1 MVSFELSDDQR
12 MISETVKKF
21 AMNEM
26 RPIYRTC
33 DEEAKIPPEFIDKA
47 WELFLIPNNVPEEF
61 GGVGEPRS
69 VVTGTIIAEELAY
82 GDLSLAMAA
91 LCPATVVYPLIEF
104 GIDEQKKKYLPLFCE
119 EQYKAA
125 SAALMEPRIDFDL
138 PSMQTTAKLDGSSY
152 ILNGEKCLVPLAA
165 DAEVLLV
172 YAQTDASAGAAGIQ
186 AFLVDKGAAGMQIG
200 EREKNM
206 GIKAL
211 DTRKVTFKDCRIPKD
226 NRLGGDKG
234 CNASKLIS
242 YSYLAVAAMAT
253 GVSKA
258 AFEYAR
264 DYAKDRVAFG
274 EPIASRQAIAFM
286 LAEMAIEVDAAR
298 LLTWEAAWRMDKG
311 LDAEREAYLAKQYAA
326 EKALMITDRAVQVLG
341 GHGYIREHPV
351 ELWLRNGR
359 GFATFEGLATI

>member
-26 RPIYRTC
+26 RPIYREC
-33 DEEAKIPPEFIDKA
+33 DEGGKIPPEFISKA
-47 WELFLIPNNVPEEF
+47 WELFLIPNSIPEEF

-69 VVTGTIIAEELAY
+69 IVTGAIIAEELAY
-82 GDLSLAMAA
+82 GDLSLAAAA
-91 LCPATVVYPLIEF
+91 LNPAAVVYPLIEF
-104 GIDEQKKKYLPLFCE
+104 GTDDQKKKYLPLFCE
-119 EQYKAA
+119 EEFKPAG
-125 SAALMEPRIDFDL
+125 AALLEPRIDFDL
-138 PSMQTTAKLDGSSY
+138 PSMQTTATLEGGNY
-152 ILNGEKCLVPLAA
+152 VLNGEKCLVPMAA
-165 DAEVLLV
+165 EAEVLLV
-172 YAQTDASAGAAGIQ
+172 YAQTDKAAGAAGVQ
-186 AFLVDKGAAGMQIG
+186 AFLVDKGTAGMEIG

-211 DTRKVTFKDCRIPKD
+211 DTRKVSFKDCRIPKE
-226 NRLGGDKG
+226 NKLGGEKG
-234 CNASKLIS
+234 CNAAKLLS
-242 YSYLAVAAMAT
+242 YSNIALAAMAT

-286 LAEMAIEVDAAR
+286 LAEMAIEVDAMR

-311 LDAEREAYLAKQYAA
+311 HDAEREAYLAKQYAA

-359 GFATFEGLATI
+359 GFATFEGLITV

>member
-21 AMNEM
+21 ATNEM
-26 RPIYRTC
+26 RTVYREC
-33 DEEAKIPPEFIDKA
+33 DEEGKIPPEFISKA
-47 WELFLIPNNVPEEF
+47 WELFLIPNNIPEEY

-82 GDLSLAMAA
+82 GDLSLAIAA
-91 LCPATVVYPLIEF
+91 LSPATVVYPLIEF
-104 GIDEQKKKYLPLFCE
+104 GTEEQKKKYLPLFCE
-119 EQYKAA
+119 EEFKPAG
-125 SAALMEPRIDFDL
+125 AALMEPRIDFDL
-138 PSMQTTAKLDGSSY
+138 PSLKTTATAANGSY
-152 ILNGEKCLVPLAA
+152 VLNGEKCLVPLAG

-172 YAQTDASAGAAGIQ
+172 YAQTDAAAGAAGVQ
-186 AFLVDKGAAGMQIG
+186 AFLVDKGTAGMEIG

-211 DTRKVTFKDCRIPKD
+211 DTRKVTFKDCRIPKE

-234 CNASKLIS
+234 CNASKLVS
-242 YSYLAVAAMAT
+242 YSYIGVAAMAT

-286 LAEMAIEVDAAR
+286 LAEMAIEVDAIR
-298 LLTWEAAWRMDKG
+298 LLAWEAAWRIDKG
-311 LDAEREAYLAKQYAA
+311 YDAEREAYLAKQYAA

-359 GFATFEGLATI
+359 GFATFEGLVTV

>member
-26 RPIYRTC
+26 RPIYRQC
-33 DEEAKIPPEFIDKA
+33 DEEGKIPPGFISKA
-47 WELFLIPNNVPEEF
+47 WELFLIPNNIPEEF

-69 VVTGTIIAEELAY
+69 ALTGAILAEELAY
-82 GDLSLAMAA
+82 GDLSLAVAA
-91 LCPATVVYPLIEF
+91 LAPATVVYPLIEF
-104 GIDEQKKKYLPLFCE
+104 GTDEQKKKYLPLFCE

-125 SAALMEPRIDFDL
+125 GAALLEPRIDFDL
-138 PSMQTTAKLDGSSY
+138 PSMRTTAALKDGNY
-152 ILNGEKCLVPLAA
+152 VINGEKCLVPLAA

-172 YAQTDASAGAAGIQ
+172 YAQTDKSAGAAGVQ
-186 AFLVDKGAAGMQIG
+186 VFLVDKGTAGMEIG
-200 EREKNM
+200 DREKNM

-211 DTRKVTFKDCRIPKD
+211 DTRKVTFKDCKIPKA
-226 NRLGGDKG
+226 NRLGGEQG
-234 CNASKLIS
+234 CNVGKLLACASVGI
-242 YSYLAVAAMAT
+242 AAMAT

-264 DYAKDRVAFG
+264 DYAKERVAFG

-286 LAEMAIEVDAAR
+286 LAEMAIEVDAMR
-298 LLTWEAAWRMDKG
+298 LLAWEAAWRIDKG
-311 LDAEREAYLAKQYAA
+311 MDAEREAYLAKQYAA
-326 EKALMITDRAVQVLG
+326 EKTLMITDRAVQVLG

-359 GFATFEGLATI
+359 GVVTFDSLVTV

>member
-12 MISETVKKF
+12 MIAETVKKF

-26 RPIYRTC
+26 RPIYREC
-33 DEEAKIPPEFIDKA
+33 DEEGKIPPEFISKA
-47 WELFLIPNNVPEEF
+47 WELFLIPNNIPEEY

-69 VVTGTIIAEELAY
+69 VVTGAILAEELAY
-82 GDLSLAMAA
+82 GDLSLAVAA
-91 LCPATVVYPLIEF
+91 LAPATVVYPLIEF
-104 GIDEQKKKYLPLFCE
+104 GTEEQKKKYLPLFCE
-119 EQYKAA
+119 EEYKAA
-125 SAALMEPRIDFDL
+125 AAAMMEPRIDFDL
-138 PSMQTTAKLDGSSY
+138 PSMQTTATPDGADFV
-152 ILNGEKCLVPLAA
+152 INGEKCLVPLAA
-165 DAEVLLV
+165 DAEVILV
-172 YAQTDASAGAAGIQ
+172 YAQTDASAGAAGVQ
-186 AFLVDKGAAGMQIG
+186 AFLVDKGTAGMEIG

-211 DTRKVTFKDCRIPKD
+211 DTRRVTFKDCRVPKE
-226 NRLGGDKG
+226 NKLGGDNG
-234 CNASKLIS
+234 SDANKLLS
-242 YSYLAVAAMAT
+242 YSLIAIAAMAT

-264 DYAKDRVAFG
+264 DYAKEREAFG

-286 LAEMAIEVDAAR
+286 LAEMAIEVDSTR
-298 LLTWEAAWRMDKG
+298 LLAWEAAWRLDKG
-311 LDAEREAYLAKQYAA
+311 MDAERESFLAKQYAA

-359 GFATFEGLATI
+359 GFTTFEGLVTI